1 MSTETCQSRSPF
13 FFFLQLFYFWHKCYS
28 HFLTSKISHL
38 SLCEIVWKMS
48 LFFFT
53 TNFYILFFLNS
64 NHPHSLCILMV
75 EADQAEAYSQIP
87 SKKCFQF
94 RIIELLREDYERRPV
109 RTDTEW
115 NTRTHTDVDSKHTLV
130 QCLDLTLGID
140 AVWSIL
146 LDSLTS
152 HMLAAVKTMP
162 LALTLEVFL
171 FLCVNLE
178 SSQKIFEFE
187 RGV

>member
-1 MSTETCQSRSPF
+1 MRNCQSEKAYYQKDLRSINFASLNTEIFGSKTVTIMSTETCQSRSP

-28 HFLTSKISHL
+28 HFLTSKISNL

-53 TNFYILFFLNS
+53 SNFYILFFLNS
-64 NHPHSLCILMV
+64 NHPRSLCILMV

-94 RIIELLREDYERRPV
+94 WIIELLREDYERRPV

-115 NTRTHTDVDSKHTLV
+115 NTRTHSDVDSKHTLV
-130 QCLDLTLGID
+130 QCLDLRLGID

-146 LDSLTS
+146 
-152 HMLAAVKTMP
+152 
-162 LALTLEVFL
+162 
-171 FLCVNLE
+171 
-178 SSQKIFEFE
+178 
-187 RGV
+187 

>member
-1 MSTETCQSRSPF
+1 
-13 FFFLQLFYFWHKCYS
+13 
-28 HFLTSKISHL
+28 
-38 SLCEIVWKMS
+38 MS

-64 NHPHSLCILMV
+64 NHPRSLCILMV
-75 EADQAEAYSQIP
+75 EDDQAEAYSQIP

-109 RTDTEW
+109 HTDTEW

-140 AVWSIL
+140 AV
-146 LDSLTS
+146 
-152 HMLAAVKTMP
+152 
-162 LALTLEVFL
+162 
-171 FLCVNLE
+171 
-178 SSQKIFEFE
+178 
-187 RGV
+187 